1 MNSDFQSYGGEFIT
15 TENITQKM
23 KDFYLDIHQPFPLL
37 YFSCFLT
44 SCRENHTY
52 QLVLA
57 YVVDSPVYSSSSKR
71 NECSREEY

>member
-15 TENITQKM
+15 TENITKRM

-37 YFSCFLT
+37 YFLCFLT